1 MRAFTLISVIHAE
14 WCELPLSLRVR
25 CSLKASIHPWRASGQ
40 GAACLPQA
48 RCPLLLSAAPCL
60 AAFRFNF
67 LLRPAPLPFW
77 SLGFGILRV
86 GLWFLFL
93 QVGKMTR
100 RGSCQCRLVAVLSV
114 REESE
119 VTLPYFSLEL
129 EAGGSGA
136 TRESLE
142 RSAFAP
148 QPQSGVHQEDTEL
161 TQNPHSFLGEA
172 PKTSLCHC
180 DDV

>member
-1 MRAFTLISVIHAE
+1 MQPKCQHTL
-14 WCELPLSLRVR
+14 
-25 CSLKASIHPWRASGQ
+25 WRASVQ
-40 GAACLPQA
+40 EAACLPQA
-48 RCPLLLSAAPCL
+48 WFPWLLSAAPCF
-60 AAFRFNF
+60 ATFKFNF

-77 SLGFGILRV
+77 SLGFEILKESV
-86 GLWFLFL
+86 CGSFFL
-93 QVGKMTR
+93 QVGKTTR
-100 RGSCQCRLVAVLSV
+100 QESCQCRLVDVLSV

-161 TQNPHSFLGEA
+161 TQNLHRLPTVSWGG
-172 PKTSLCHC
+172 S
-180 DDV
+180 